1 METTQFKLTSSRIAG
16 HLVISYKGGILNKI
30 LIEFKEPLTPKQWL
44 SLTSIITPEL
54 KDLREE
60 AINQLGLKSV
70 PLPIEDT
77 PLPGNE
83 RIAIFC
89 EYYERTTGIKYK
101 VTNVAGAKM
110 KALPVSGNE
119 FAICIKVY
127 FESKEWYLTPKS
139 IENFC
144 GKINEIRQ
152 LISNPPEVKQS
163 TKFPIPYD
171 QEYAKGLTIGKL
183 TEYWKVLREAGYV
196 FQDKKD
202 GKPGQWIKSQTIK

>member
-1 METTQFKLTSSRIAG
+1 METVRYKLTASKG
-16 HLVISYKGGILNKI
+16 GYLVITYKEGLLNTI
-30 LIEFKEPLTPKQWL
+30 LIEFKEPLTPKQWFH
-44 SLTSIITPEL
+44 LTNIITPEL
-54 KDLREE
+54 KDLREAE
-60 AINQLGLKSV
+60 FIKSGLTFV
-70 PLPIEDT
+70 PLPVEDA

-89 EYYERTTGIKYK
+89 EFYEKQTGIKYK
-101 VTNVAGAKM
+101 VSRAAGAKM

-152 LISNPPEVKQS
+152 LISNPPTVKQS

-171 QEYAKGLTIGKL
+171 YEYAKGLTVGQL
-183 TEYWKVLREAGYV
+183 TEYWKVMREAGYS
-196 FQDKKD
+196 FEDKKD
-202 GKPGQWIKSQTIK
+202 GKPGKWFKA